1 MKSNREKWN
10 FGEKGFVG
18 SAKNQKRKWKMLTH
32 LDSF

>member
-1 MKSNREKWN
+1 MKKWN

-18 SAKNQKRKWKMLTH
+18 SAKNQKQKWRMSTQ